1 MGAPSSP
8 YMPNHHMHS
17 CHGASGSYPYCGI
30 PQVITTYIKLT
41 TLVILVLLICVP
53 PALHAASMVHV
64 QKSSKVLHGAPPL
77 YSKHYSVLP
86 TWRGSQAC
94 FFSCSSNHGAIHEDK
109 QTVIQT
115 DAVDSYHSFQ
125 KGYHLERATGNPD
138 GRSQVTEISP
148 IIQYTLLCGYRS
160 YHFIYINPLYAK
172 LSLNFDPS
180 QLNSFPYKV
189 ASSLVVTGNLS
200 FFLKHL
206 PVKLLFS
213 RVTTRLVKVVT
224 VSLAYYLSSCNQVFN
239 RENGVGAS
247 RM

>member
-1 MGAPSSP
+1 
-8 YMPNHHMHS
+8 MPQCI
-17 CHGASGSYPYCGI
+17 CHTI
-30 PQVITTYIKLT
+30 H
-41 TLVILVLLICVP
+41 VP
-53 PALHAASMVHV
+53 HIRAGNLVHV
-64 QKSSKVLHGAPPL
+64 QKSSKVLRGVPPL
-77 YSKHYSVLP
+77 YSKHSSVLP

-94 FFSCSSNHGAIHEDK
+94 FFDCCNNYSAIHEDK
-109 QTVIQT
+109 RTVIQT

-125 KGYHLERATGNPD
+125 KGYHLKRATGNPD
-138 GRSQVTEISP
+138 GRVQVTEISL

-206 PVKLLFS
+206 SVIPLFS